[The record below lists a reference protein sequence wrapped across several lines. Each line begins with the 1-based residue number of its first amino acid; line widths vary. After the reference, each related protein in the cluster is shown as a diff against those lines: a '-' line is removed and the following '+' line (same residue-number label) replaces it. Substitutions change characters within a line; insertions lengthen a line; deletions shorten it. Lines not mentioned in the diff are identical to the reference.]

1 MEGMLDI
8 GDDSIL
14 ILMAGEAVQR
24 NKPEERLSIVGSAMN
39 IADPGVNDP
48 GVIATYKITGH
59 KKCKHFTIH
68 NVCNN
73 MRLI

>member
-1 MEGMLDI
+1 MQGMLEI

-24 NKPEERLSIVGSAMN
+24 NKPDGRLSMVGFVMN

-59 KKCKHFTIH
+59 KKFKHFIIH

-73 MRLI
+73 RRLI